1 VFIAQIGG
9 DVRASNLGRRSHQ
22 VIALAATGQ
31 LGVAAT
37 GQIRLAVITAAPG
50 GHITDYG
57 TRGALHRRR
66 HPVVS
71 PSVPL
76 CALLVVAHNPAIGLG
91 DGAAQPAWA
100 DHSTL
105 ITAEFA
111 VSALIDER

>member
-22 VIALAATGQ
+22 VIALAATGQLGVAATGQ

-71 PSVPL
+71 PSVR
-76 CALLVVAHNPAIGLG
+76 
-91 DGAAQPAWA
+91 
-100 DHSTL
+100 
-105 ITAEFA
+105 FA
-111 VSALIDER
+111 PSSW